1 MKTAPPSDRSHLIAC
16 LVAIAIMAFV
26 VTLGVRYCDQTER
39 RYVHA
44 LAPDLSEVKLQG
56 VVLQKK
62 AFTQPDLLV
71 LYGSSELAKA
81 MPNNASQFFQD
92 YPTGFRVFPV
102 GQPGTTCLAVLQ
114 KVAAVGPDI
123 RGKKVAFSM
132 SPGWFFTAV
141 FDPKWYEGNFSHLQA
156 LDLAFSGDLSSG
168 LKRDIARRML
178 AYPKTLDN
186 QWLLEFT
193 LRRLAGAGP
202 VDRALYALIWPMG
215 RLENLVG
222 RIQDH
227 FEATLHVLDEEA
239 KLQEPEHH
247 GVRALKW
254 NSLVQRAAQFAVNKT
269 ALRDK
274 RLEVARKKQKYASA
288 HLTTASQTQ
297 NLVKT
302 VDHAEEWT
310 DLELLLRVFRE
321 LGARPLLLSM
331 PVEDIRLQ
339 VYGVS
344 PEVRTDYL
352 RRLDETAA
360 RYNVALLDFR
370 EHEKDPAFLVDFL
383 DHLSPQGWLYYN
395 KALDDFYHERED

>member
-1 MKTAPPSDRSHLIAC
+1 
-16 LVAIAIMAFV
+16 VAFV
-26 VTLGVRYCDQTER
+26 SLVVALGVHYCDQTEQ
-39 RYVHA
+39 RYVHEM
-44 LAPDLSEVKLQG
+44 APDLSEVKLHG

-132 SPGWFFTAV
+132 SPGWFFTEV

-156 LDLAFSGDLSSG
+156 LNLVFSSDLSTS
-168 LKRDIARRML
+168 LKRDIAKRML
-178 AYPKTLDN
+178 DYPKTLEN

-193 LRRLAGAGP
+193 LRRLAGCSP

-222 RIQDH
+222 RLQDH
-227 FEATLHVLDEEA
+227 FEATLHILDEEA
-239 KLQEPEHH
+239 KFQEPERR
-247 GVRALKW
+247 GVRALNW
-254 NSLVQRAAQFAVNKT
+254 NGLIKRAAQFAVNQT

-274 RLEVARKKQKYASA
+274 RLEVAKKRQKLASA
-288 HLTTASQTQ
+288 HVTTAAQTQ
-297 NLVKT
+297 NLVKM
-302 VDHAEEWT
+302 VQHAREWT
-310 DLELLLRVFRE
+310 DLELLLRVFHE
-321 LGARPLLLSM
+321 LGAQPLLLSM

-344 PEVRTDYL
+344 PEVRTAYL

-360 RYNVALLDFR
+360 RYDTALLDFR
-370 EHEKDPAFLVDFL
+370 DHEKDPTFLVDFL

-395 KALDDFYHERED
+395 KALDDFYHARED